1 MAAAIHQL
9 KAEGLVKQLAGR
21 TLLNQVHLKVKSG
34 QVIGL
39 LGPNGAGKTT
49 FFKIL
54 IGALAADQGE
64 LTFNNENI
72 RHLPM
77 YARARLGL
85 GYLSQES
92 ALFRDL
98 SVKDNLLL
106 ALENHRKK
114 LPLEKRQQRCQLL
127 LERFDLLP
135 LQDQL
140 AQRLSGGEKRRLE
153 FARAL
158 ALEPKFLLLDEP
170 FAAVDPLS
178 VEQLQRWIRRLR
190 SLGIGILITDHN
202 VRETLAICDYSYIL
216 YQGQILAEGDKKQL
230 LTNPAV
236 RQYYLG
242 QRFQL

>member
-1 MAAAIHQL
+1 MSTATHIL
-9 KAEGLVKQLAGR
+9 KAEALVKYVKGR
-21 TLLNQVHLKVKSG
+21 TLLNQVHLQIQSG

-54 IGALAADQGE
+54 IGALRADSGQ
-64 LTFNNENI
+64 LTFDSEDI
-72 RHLPM
+72 QQLPM

-85 GYLSQES
+85 GYLPQES

-98 SVKDNLLL
+98 TVHDNIMLS
-106 ALENHRKK
+106 LENRHER
-114 LPLEKRQQRCQLL
+114 LPLDQLKKRCRAL
-127 LERFDLLP
+127 LERFDLLH
-135 LQDQL
+135 LEYQL

-153 FARAL
+153 FARSL

-178 VEQLQRWIRRLR
+178 VEQLQRWIQRLR
-190 SLGIGILITDHN
+190 DLGIGILITDHN

-216 YQGQILAEGDKKQL
+216 YQGQILAEGDQPTL
-230 LTNPAV
+230 LSNPAV

-242 QRFQL
+242 ERFQL